1 MHSLWLIG
9 GQIKKTPPANSR
21 EPNHLEEELQD
32 DKRRSVDE
40 FPVLI
45 PTRIEWD
52 DAHQLCGSGEFFKGF
67 SPQAKSDFASLA
79 TRLDCPAAT
88 VLIGE
93 EQAFQNVLF
102 LLDGKVNI
110 SMNSSDGRRFLLG
123 VAGAGDILG
132 ITSAVSGA
140 SSEICA
146 EARYPCRIA
155 SLRRQDFLDFLLRHP
170 IACHNVARELS
181 LHYAR
186 ACARLRMLGLASSTS
201 SRLAGLLLDWCCSG
215 RQTNRG
221 TQIHCDLTHQEIGE
235 CIGASRETVT
245 RSLNDFKNQGLIEL
259 RGTIMNIPSCRALA
273 SYAGIGSTP
282 DPFCPAA

>member
-1 MHSLWLIG
+1 
-9 GQIKKTPPANSR
+9 
-21 EPNHLEEELQD
+21 
-32 DKRRSVDE
+32 
-40 FPVLI
+40 VLI

-67 SPQAKSDFASLA
+67 SPQAKSGFASLA
-79 TRLDCPAAT
+79 TRLDCPATT

-140 SSEICA
+140 SSEISA
-146 EARYPCRIA
+146 DARYPCKIA
-155 SLRRQDFLDFLLRHP
+155 SLGRQDFLDFLLRHP
-170 IACHNVARELS
+170 IACHNVAQELS